1 MPKTKSPSL
10 FKTGLAV
17 GASLALYHVMLRPW
31 QLDWGA
37 KQAELGRALPGDELV
52 RGVTYQTTRAIPIRA
67 QAAEVWPW
75 LVQIGYGRGGFYS
88 YDWLEKLSGLTVAS
102 AEQIVP
108 EFQNLA
114 VGDKV
119 HIAPETPLRVTRL
132 EPKRILVLHAI
143 MNPFTAQPV
152 DPEDPAPGPIMNW
165 SWAFLLNELGDGTTR
180 LLIRV
185 RANYRPGWLA
195 PLVYTILE
203 PAHFVME
210 RKMLLGIKER
220 VEETAENWNDLYREG

>member
-1 MPKTKSPSL
+1 MAKNRLPSR
-10 FKTGLAV
+10 FRTGLALTA
-17 GASLALYHVMLRPW
+17 GLALYHVMLRPW
-31 QLDWGA
+31 QRDWGA
-37 KQAELGRALPGDELV
+37 TQAELGRALPGDELV

-67 QAAEVWPW
+67 KAAEVWPW

-88 YDWLEKLSGLTVAS
+88 YDWLENLSGLEVAN

-132 EPKRILVLHAI
+132 EPGRIFVLHAV
-143 MNPFTAQPV
+143 MNPFTAQLV
-152 DPEDPAPGPIMNW
+152 EVNDPAPGPIMNW
-165 SWAFLLNELGDGTTR
+165 SWAFLLNELSDGITR
-180 LLIRV
+180 LVIRV

-210 RKMLLGIKER
+210 RKMLLGIKQR
-220 VEETAENWNDLYREG
+220 VEETVCLSRR